1 MKIIS
6 NDKKISRNSTIGFWS
21 SLISPALLLFSAF
34 SILNNP
40 AGFQKVFPIF
50 ALGIVLYQI
59 GLSFRKYG
67 RRSDREFN
75 KILSKLDNKYSIFQF
90 KSPVPHLLVGPAGIW
105 ILLPKY
111 AKGLITFNQKRK
123 RWKLKRESFLDKFF
137 FFISEGLGRPD
148 NEILRQADVLDYH
161 LQKNWDRK
169 DNIQVNA
176 VGVIMHEKSKI
187 NKDEFPIPT
196 IHINKLR
203 GFLREKEKENKIPIS
218 TLKAFQDLF
227 K

>member
-21 SLISPALLLFSAF
+21 SLASPALLLFSAF
-34 SILNNP
+34 KILNNP
-40 AGFQKVFPIF
+40 ASFQKIIPIF
-50 ALGIVLYQI
+50 AIGIILYQVSI
-59 GLSFRKYG
+59 SFRKYG
-67 RRSDREFN
+67 RRSDRKFN

-111 AKGLITFNQKRK
+111 AKGLITFKQKRK
-123 RWKLKRESFLDKFF
+123 RWKLKRELFIDKILFF
-137 FFISEGLGRPD
+137 MSEGLGRPD

-161 LQKNWDRK
+161 LQKKWDRK

-176 VGVIMHEKSKI
+176 VIVIMHEKSKI
-187 NKDEFPIPT
+187 QKDKYPIPT

-203 GFLREKEKENKIPIS
+203 GFLRDKEKENKIPIS
-218 TLKAFQDLF
+218 VLKAFQNLF